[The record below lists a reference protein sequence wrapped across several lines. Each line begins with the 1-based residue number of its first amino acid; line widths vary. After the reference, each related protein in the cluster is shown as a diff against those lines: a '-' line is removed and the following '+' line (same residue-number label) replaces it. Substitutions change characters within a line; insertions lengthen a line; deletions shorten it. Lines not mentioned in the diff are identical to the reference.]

1 MKIIAANWKMNKGP
15 AEARQFFSALQGK
28 LAFQADKQAI
38 VFPSSVCLEAVSQ
51 SVKGTA
57 WQWGSQNCYSEVK
70 GAFTGETS
78 AQVVKEMGGQWILIG
93 HSERR
98 ALFQET
104 DTLIAKK
111 VHFVQ
116 SLGLR
121 PMLCIGETLAEREG
135 GKAENVLKRQLH
147 EDLASAD
154 KSKEFAVAYEPV
166 WAIGTGKVA
175 TPEQVKD
182 AHRFVQST
190 LVELGFSK
198 TTPILYGGSVKAES
212 AAELMS
218 IPNVSGFLIGGASL
232 EPESYS
238 QIYLRA

>member
-15 AEARQFFSALQGK
+15 KEARQFFAALQGK
-28 LAFQADKQAI
+28 ITAQADKLAV
-38 VFPSSVCLEAVSQ
+38 VFPSSICLEAVSQ
-51 SVKGTA
+51 SVQGTP
-57 WQWGSQNCYSEVK
+57 WQWGSQNCYSEAK

-78 AQVVKEMGGQWILIG
+78 AQVVKELGGQWVLIG

-104 DTLIAKK
+104 DEIIAKK

-116 SLGLR
+116 TLGLR
-121 PMLCIGETLAEREG
+121 PMLCIGETLAERESG
-135 GKAENVLKRQLH
+135 QTENVLKRQLQQ
-147 EDLASAD
+147 DLASAD
-154 KSKEFAVAYEPV
+154 KTKDFVVAYEPV

-175 TPEQVKD
+175 TAEQVKD
-182 AHRFVQST
+182 AHRFVLST
-190 LVELGFSK
+190 LIELGFSK
-198 TTPILYGGSVKAES
+198 STPILYGGSVKAES
-212 AAELMS
+212 AAELMN